1 MLSGLIN
8 KDLTVPEIQDMLKEL
23 GFAETASGEFRRIS
37 RLREVYILFDEN
49 DYSIR
54 LRCSIGTETAVMII
68 KPDSEYAEAFPA
80 VELLECGDGYKL
92 VFRSDAM
99 KTMMEVYQNE

>member
-1 MLSGLIN
+1 MLSALIN
-8 KDLTVPEIQDMLKEL
+8 KELTVLEMQDALREF
-23 GFAETASGEFRRIS
+23 GFAETASGEFRRTS
-37 RLREVYILFDEN
+37 ELREVYILFDEN
-49 DYSIR
+49 DYTIR
-54 LRCSIGTETAVMII
+54 IRCSIGTETAVMIVR
-68 KPDSEYAEAFPA
+68 PDSEYAEAFPA

>member
-1 MLSGLIN
+1 MLSALIN
-8 KDLTVPEIQDMLKEL
+8 KDLTVPEIQDALKEF

-37 RLREVYILFDEN
+37 GLREVYILFDEN

-54 LRCSIGTETAVMII
+54 LRCSIGTETMTMIVR
-68 KPDSEYAEAFPA
+68 PDSEYAEAFPA
-80 VELLECGDGYKL
+80 VELMECGDGYKL